1 MKHSPM
7 FKHAIESFE
16 HGLEHFLDGTERSRK
31 FALLHID
38 HSIELMLKEK
48 CVQLGKSIYKSDG
61 TTLGIHEVFSSL
73 GKSQIAIPEQP
84 RLEELHDL
92 RNTVQHKGLIPD
104 ALTAQFHVEIAYDF
118 IKRFLEKEMST
129 PLDEVLPKRY
139 RILME
144 GLEEPA
150 KEGPEESSIQ
160 GSALP
165 AILAAA
171 LEEAWKAENP
181 SSKIIAGYSVLQQT
195 VRTLAASIA
204 GDEKVKFRGTLRNAA
219 VSHGI
224 PQKSIDDACIPIFV
238 LRGQVLKG
246 DYEATEEDALVYL
259 RAVESILKMVGF
271 AVPSTA

>member
-48 CVQLGKSIYKSDG
+48 CVQLGKSIYKNDG

-73 GKSQIAIPEQP
+73 GKSQISIPEQP

-118 IKRFLEKEMST
+118 IKRFLETEMST

-150 KEGPEESSIQ
+150 TEVPEESLAQ
-160 GSALP
+160 RSALP
-165 AILAAA
+165 AILADA
-171 LEEAWKAENP
+171 LAEAWKAENP

-195 VRTLAASIA
+195 VRTLTTSAN
-204 GDEKVKFRGTLRNAA
+204 GDEKVKFRGTIRNAA
-219 VSHGI
+219 VSHGT
-224 PQKSIDDACIPIFV
+224 PQKSVDDAFIPIFV

-246 DYEATEEDALVYL
+246 DYEATEEDALVCL
-259 RAVESILKMVGF
+259 KAVEAILKMVGF
-271 AVPSTA
+271 TV

>member
-61 TTLGIHEVFSSL
+61 NTLGIHEVFSSL
-73 GKSQIAIPEQP
+73 GKSQISIPEQA

-118 IKRFLEKEMST
+118 IKRFLETEMST

-144 GLEEPA
+144 GLDEATIEV
-150 KEGPEESSIQ
+150 PEESPVQ
-160 GSALP
+160 GSTLP
-165 AILAAA
+165 AILANA
-171 LEEAWKAENP
+171 LAEAWKAENP

-195 VRTLAASIA
+195 VRTLAASLT
-204 GDEKVKFRGTLRNAA
+204 GDEKVKFRNTIRNAA
-219 VSHGI
+219 VSHGT
-224 PQKSIDDACIPIFV
+224 PQKSVDDAFITIFV

-259 RAVESILKMVGF
+259 KAVEAILKMVGF
-271 AVPSTA
+271 TF